1 MDTPTPTPQ
10 SVGREFVR
18 QYYTL
23 LNKAPLHLHRF
34 YSGDSSFVHG
44 GLEKD
49 DKTLEP
55 VHGQQEIHEKIMQ
68 LNFRDCK
75 AKVRQ
80 VDAHATL
87 ASGVVVQVL
96 GELSNNHQPM
106 RRFMQTFVLAP
117 QSPKKYYVYNDI
129 FRYQDE
135 VFTDLDLEAN
145 SNTSFDEADKYRGQ
159 TPSDGIA
166 TVSIIDGVQKEP
178 HLNGGSEL
186 SPRVPVEVP
195 PTSMLEPSEPE
206 PEVEQLELIAP
217 PPASSS
223 VVPPKEEEVKA
234 EPSEPELE
242 HLESITAT
250 EDQEV
255 QEEEKPVI
263 IKEEV
268 AAPVVAAPVPVVTP
282 ANVANPEPN
291 EKPTY
296 ANLFKKSGN
305 TAVVATGS
313 ISLPPAGFGK
323 SGTSQVTSS
332 SSNST
337 TSPPTGPNGPMT
349 TNSGASVKENSPAG
363 FQGGT
368 SRDQSGK
375 PFRGNSARGGGS
387 TGGGSNR
394 GQSGSGGSGG
404 SGHPSGSGQQASRDR
419 YHPSRES
426 VSSNAGDEN
435 PNAANPGRGGGSR
448 MGNNTLN
455 NFPDSHR
462 VFVGNLPHHCQESD
476 LEELFSKFGKVVD
489 VRINNKGVAQ
499 SRNLTDSQKSVPNF
513 GFVVFE
519 DEKAAMACLTHKPI
533 NLPNGHRL
541 NVETKKK
548 NNRDDGRG
556 SFGSFGGANRGSG
569 NNFDRGSQE
578 QLGGL
583 GRGGLNSNSGRSG
596 GGPRGGSRGGGRG
609 GFSGSRGGGH
619 PGGGPPV
626 QGGIPGAGG
635 GGQHAQQRTTY
646 TRRS

>member
-75 AKVRQ
+75 AKIRQ

-135 VFTDLDLEAN
+135 VFTDLDSLEAN
-145 SNTSFDEADKYRGQ
+145 SNTSFDEADKYRQ

-178 HLNGGSEL
+178 HLNRVSEL

-195 PTSMLEPSEPE
+195 PMLEPPE
-206 PEVEQLELIAP
+206 PEIEPELP
-217 PPASSS
+217 PE
-223 VVPPKEEEVKA
+223 VPKEEEPTVEQPPVDTA
-234 EPSEPELE
+234 PAPTQVPDPEPLE
-242 HLESITAT
+242 TPITG
-250 EDQEV
+250 
-255 QEEEKPVI
+255 
-263 IKEEV
+263 
-268 AAPVVAAPVPVVTP
+268 AAPV
-282 ANVANPEPN
+282 PEPN

-332 SSNST
+332 TSST
-337 TSPPTGPNGPMT
+337 TSPPTGPSGT
-349 TNSGASVKENSPAG
+349 TSSGAPVKENSPAG
-363 FQGGT
+363 FQGGN
-368 SRDQSGK
+368 SNSK
-375 PFRGNSARGGGS
+375 PFRGNSARGSS
-387 TGGGSNR
+387 TGGG
-394 GQSGSGGSGG
+394 GGSGSGGSNRNAGG
-404 SGHPSGSGQQASRDR
+404 SSGSGQQASRDR

-426 VSSNAGDEN
+426 VSSTAEE
-435 PNAANPGRGGGSR
+435 NPGRGGGSR

-455 NFPDSHR
+455 NFPDSHQ
-462 VFVGNLPHHCQESD
+462 VFVGNLPHDCREDD
-476 LEELFSKFGKVVD
+476 LQELFSKFGKVVD
-489 VRINNKGVAQ
+489 VRINNKGVTQ
-499 SRNLTDSQKSVPNF
+499 SRNLPESSQKSVPNF

-519 DEKAAMACLTHKPI
+519 DEKAANACLTHKPI

-583 GRGGLNSNSGRSG
+583 GRGGLNSNSGRV

-609 GFSGSRGGGH
+609 GFSGSRGGSGGGH
-619 PGGGPPV
+619 PGGGGPPV
-626 QGGIPGAGG
+626 QGNIPGAGG
-635 GGQHAQQRTTY
+635 GGHNAQQRTTY